1 MIREWL
7 QRKKVSAILLSIFD
21 RLKLSL
27 YLKMNIIIFVIVNK
41 SKYNLV
47 LDNTWLTELR
57 YEINKWDAR
66 YWKNNEKRDF
76 II

>member
-47 LDNTWLTELR
+47 LDNT
-57 YEINKWDAR
+57 
-66 YWKNNEKRDF
+66 
-76 II
+76 